1 MPFNEDIVALAKKN
15 TLFREVLSTGP
26 HSQVVVMSIPPS
38 GAIGGEVSWEV
49 EQVVVLVMSI
59 PPGGYIGDEVHP
71 DVDQVL
77 VFVAGEGAA
86 ILDGERSIVGPGR
99 LVHVPAGTRHNFVNT
114 GPTDMRLYTVY
125 APPEHAPG
133 TIHRTKADA
142 ASEPEHVPQTTSG

>member
-26 HSQVVVMSIPPS
+26 HSQVV
-38 GAIGGEVSWEV
+38 
-49 EQVVVLVMSI
+49 MSI
-59 PPGGYIGDEVHP
+59 PPGGDIGDEVHP
-71 DVDQVL
+71 DVDHVL

-114 GPTDMRLYTVY
+114 GPADMRLYTVY
-125 APPEHAPG
+125 APPEHASG